1 MWKKYFFLV
10 NRVFYSPCLQIYVN
24 SWSHTVTQHA
34 RMHIK
39 SKRMHESAKAPACL
53 CFSHPLSPWIDNWEE
68 RSLPLFMPLL
78 LKRARTGV
86 APNVC
91 VCVLGIHAN
100 ITYTNNAF
108 AAATAAGNR
117 LIRRAKRCC
126 PARERHKTA
135 TPWCR
140 PISALARL
148 RMVMTFN
155 RKQFEYIKWMYTIK
169 LSCISFHTNYTTRN
183 KNKVK
188 N

>member
-1 MWKKYFFLV
+1 MHACILSRNECTRAQKRRPACALV
-10 NRVFYSPCLQIYVN
+10 THFRRESIIGKREVCPCLC
-24 SWSHTVTQHA
+24 
-34 RMHIK
+34 R
-39 SKRMHESAKAPACL
+39 
-53 CFSHPLSPWIDNWEE
+53 CFWKE
-68 RSLPLFMPLL
+68 
-78 LKRARTGV
+78 RARGLL
-86 APNVC
+86 PMC